1 MNLVDTISASPYNAH
16 VKRAVYAIYISKYY
30 KPRGGTCEDEII
42 EVEDYIL
49 SHGIFVGAMSKEG
62 FFICREVADVIESF
76 WLSLM
81 DDLDV
86 QSPNPSKL
94 FTKKM
99 GELYED
105 ATKLFP

>member
-1 MNLVDTISASPYNAH
+1 VNIIETISASPYNAH
-16 VKRAVYAIYISKYY
+16 VKRSVYTLYISKYY
-30 KPRGGTCEDEII
+30 TPRGSTQEDEII
-42 EVEDYIL
+42 NVEDYVL
-49 SHGIFVGAMSKEG
+49 SHGIFIGAMSKEG
-62 FFICREVADVIESF
+62 FFICKEVADVIEAF

-86 QSPNPSKL
+86 QNPSPSKL
-94 FTKKM
+94 FTKKI